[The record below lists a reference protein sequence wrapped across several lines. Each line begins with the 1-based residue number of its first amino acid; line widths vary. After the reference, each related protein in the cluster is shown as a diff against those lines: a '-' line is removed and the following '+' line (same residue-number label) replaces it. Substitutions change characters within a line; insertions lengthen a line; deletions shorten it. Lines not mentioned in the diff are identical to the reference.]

1 MMIRA
6 VILTRRMLMTGGT
19 ELVALMFDASRMR
32 IMTVR
37 TTNPLVIHLA
47 LDKRSVNV
55 NFIQDLSI
63 RMVRVGME

>member
-47 LDKRSVNV
+47 LDEGAVNV
-55 NFIQDLSI
+55 NFIKYLTIGVVSGG
-63 RMVRVGME
+63 VK